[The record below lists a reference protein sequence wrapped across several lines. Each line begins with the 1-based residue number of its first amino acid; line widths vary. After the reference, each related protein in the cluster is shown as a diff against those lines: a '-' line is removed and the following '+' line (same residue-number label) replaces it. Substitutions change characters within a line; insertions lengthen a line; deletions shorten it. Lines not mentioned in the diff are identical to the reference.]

1 MYKAIR
7 RSSYGLYILSK
18 QHAPHTPLRHIS
30 VVINKEKCQS
40 WYLRSIIQP
49 GTEDLSKKK
58 RDSLGTTEMHSLF
71 GTQIGWLVYW
81 SPNISKVL
89 NFSQHSDFM
98 TYFKCF
104 CNLSSTEN

>member
-1 MYKAIR
+1 M
-7 RSSYGLYILSK
+7 
-18 QHAPHTPLRHIS
+18 
-30 VVINKEKCQS
+30 NKEKCQT

-81 SPNISKVL
+81 CQNISKVKL
-89 NFSQHSDFM
+89 EFFID
-98 TYFKCF
+98 KV
-104 CNLSSTEN
+104 